1 MPSFNKVTLV
11 GRAGRDADYKPLD
24 GEKAIARFSL
34 ATDRP
39 TAPGTESEPEWHH
52 IVCWDRRA
60 ESVSRFVTK
69 GRLLLVSGRLTYRSW
84 ETPDGKTVHAAEIV
98 ASDVVPLDRRPE
110 SPDSET
116 SEEPEDDLAF

>member
-1 MPSFNKVTLV
+1 MPSFNRVVLV

-39 TAPGTESEPEWHH
+39 AAPGTDAEPEWHQ

-84 ETPDGKTVHAAEIV
+84 ETPDGKTAHTAEIV
-98 ASDVVPLDRRPE
+98 ASEVVPLDRRPE
-110 SPDSET
+110 SLGAEAQEPD
-116 SEEPEDDLAF
+116 DDVAF

>member
-1 MPSFNKVTLV
+1 MPSFNKIVLV

-24 GEKAIARFSL
+24 GDKAIARFSL

-39 TAPGTESEPEWHH
+39 GPPGSESEPEWHH

-84 ETPDGKTVHAAEIV
+84 ETPDGKTAHTAEIV

-110 SPDSET
+110 VAGET
-116 SEEPEDDLAF
+116 AEEPDDDLAF

>member
-1 MPSFNKVTLV
+1 MPSFNKVVLV
-11 GRAGRDADYKPLD
+11 GRAGRDADYKSLD

-39 TAPGTESEPEWHH
+39 GPPGTESEAEWHQ

-60 ESVSRFVTK
+60 ESVSRFVIK

-84 ETPDGKTVHAAEIV
+84 EASDGKTAQTAEIV

-110 SPDSET
+110 SLGCET
-116 SEEPEDDLAF
+116 AEAPEDDLAF

>member
-1 MPSFNKVTLV
+1 MTSYNKVVLV

-24 GEKAIARFSL
+24 GDKAIARFSL

-39 TAPGTESEPEWHH
+39 GQPGTESEAEWHN

-84 ETPDGKTVHAAEIV
+84 ETAEGKTAHTAEIV
-98 ASDVVPLDRRPE
+98 ASDVVPLDRRPD
-110 SPDSET
+110 SPAGT
-116 SEEPEDDLAF
+116 SGEPEDDLAF

>member
-1 MPSFNKVTLV
+1 MCI
-11 GRAGRDADYKPLD
+11 RD
-24 GEKAIARFSL
+24 SL

-39 TAPGTESEPEWHH
+39 GQPGTDSEAEWHH

-84 ETPDGKTVHAAEIV
+84 ETPQGKTAHTAEIV

-110 SPDSET
+110 SPAET
-116 SEEPEDDLAF
+116 SGEPEDDLAF

>member
-11 GRAGRDADYKPLD
+11 GRAGRDVDYKPLD

-39 TAPGTESEPEWHH
+39 ATPGTQTEPEWHQ

-84 ETPDGKTVHAAEIV
+84 EAPDGKTVHAAEIV
-98 ASDVVPLDRRPE
+98 ASDVVPLDRRPD
-110 SPDSET
+110 SPGGET
-116 SEEPEDDLAF
+116 TAETEDDLAF

>member
-1 MPSFNKVTLV
+1 MPSFNKIVLV
-11 GRAGRDADYKPLD
+11 GRAGRDADYKPLEGD
-24 GEKAIARFSL
+24 KAIARFSL

-39 TAPGTESEPEWHH
+39 AAPGSESEPEWHH

-84 ETPDGKTVHAAEIV
+84 ESPDGKTVHAAEIV

-110 SPDSET
+110 APGEAA
-116 SEEPEDDLAF
+116 EEPEDDAAF

>member
-1 MPSFNKVTLV
+1 MPSFNRVVLV
-11 GRAGRDADYKPLD
+11 GRAGRDADFKPLD
-24 GEKAIARFSL
+24 GDKAIARFSL

-39 TAPGTESEPEWHH
+39 AAPGTESEPEWHQ

-69 GRLLLVSGRLTYRSW
+69 GRLLLVCGRLTYRSW
-84 ETPDGKTVHAAEIV
+84 ETPDGKTAHTAEVV

-110 SPDSET
+110 SLGGET
-116 SEEPEDDLAF
+116 AEEPDDALAF